1 MIRLAERTT
10 REARSLARDRR
21 SVILLPLGA
30 IEQHGP
36 HLPLHVDWLG
46 AEEIA
51 RRLGPAL
58 APAGYR
64 PVLAPGLPYGVST
77 LAEDW
82 SGTVSLSRGTFSR
95 LIVEIVSA
103 LADHGFLRF
112 ILTNYQADPD
122 HLAAIARAR
131 ATLGQRRR
139 VQVLVAGFQP
149 GVPRPSPMVND
160 RVLARLRSP
169 RPEQEWHA
177 GELETSVMLSIAPR
191 LVRRAKA
198 AGLAPVWVDVHGA
211 LRRGARR
218 FRDIAP
224 RGGGYFGWPAAA
236 RAETGR
242 RVMALRTRLMAQELV
257 AALDAWPRRFGGP
270 KH

>member
-10 REARSLARDRR
+10 REARRLARDRR

-58 APAGYR
+58 ARAGYR

-82 SGTVSLSRGTFSR
+82 SGTVSLSRGTLSR
-95 LIVEIVSA
+95 LIVEVIAA
-103 LADHGFLRF
+103 LADHGFRRF
-112 ILTNYQADPD
+112 VLTNYQADPD
-122 HLAAIARAR
+122 HLTAIARAR
-131 ATLGQRRR
+131 AALRRRR

-149 GVPRPSPMVND
+149 GAPRPSPMVND
-160 RVLARLRSP
+160 RVLAHLRSP
-169 RPEQEWHA
+169 RPDREWHA
-177 GELETSVMLSIAPR
+177 GELETSVMLSIDPR

-198 AGLAPVWVDVHGA
+198 ARLAPVWVDVHGA
-211 LRRGARR
+211 LRRGTRR

-224 RGGGYFGWPAAA
+224 RGGGYFGWPAVA

-242 RVMALRTRLMAQELV
+242 RVMALRTRLMARDLV
-257 AALDAWPRRFGGP
+257 AALDAWPPRSGGRTR
-270 KH
+270 